1 MENFNRRKTQKYIAM
16 IGDVNVGK
24 TTLAQRYIK
33 EDAPLDQNIRV
44 D

>member
-1 MENFNRRKTQKYIAM
+1 MDFQTRRKTQKYISM

-33 EDAPLDQNIRV
+33 ENAPLDQNIRV